1 MAVLDGISSCKNLPR
16 GPGDKDICNDFIP
29 SVSREDQPQEVG
41 GGGSRVAS
49 LGRSLANAWGFL
61 DCLFVHSVQDLLEVW
76 EQIESGRLREDQG
89 GSQGR
94 LLGTDVGFT
103 PGRNG

>member
-41 GGGSRVAS
+41 GGAAELLPLEGVWQMLGAS
-49 LGRSLANAWGFL
+49 WIVFLCLRSK
-61 DCLFVHSVQDLLEVW
+61 
-76 EQIESGRLREDQG
+76 
-89 GSQGR
+89 
-94 LLGTDVGFT
+94 TY
-103 PGRNG
+103 